1 MLGFWIITSIN
12 SLFILTVDLWRT
24 STYLGCITVQTA
36 LNLGLAIANLVNLLH
51 SRNGAPQFIWF
62 LHYPSPLMPF
72 FAISILLV
80 TLGSIFLFFTNL
92 CLVAILCSHTAVSA
106 RQLWTIHAKDAYY
119 GSVPHPGNA
128 QALSV
133 LGCSRKMPIKHPI
146 FFFNKGFYARLFL
159 RRVRPSETR
168 TYALVRNSFAAAA
181 IGLLL
186 WRTITALHKAGNTIS
201 SRILSET
208 CEYNAME
215 VHSIYI
221 LTERPTYGA
230 NSTYGDVEIAVSV
243 SQSDTSENW
252 EPSTTTNCSSVWS
265 KIFSYTR
272 VGQAR
277 TLELFGC
284 DTPHER
290 QFIDSDS
297 FTDMRN
303 TLVYRIEIRSN
314 GSQILD
320 SHNPLL
326 WLVYIPDTDT
336 FERTPE
342 VRAYLPPFQLV
353 RGSHVESQAKLII
366 RKLIKSSIMKEIIL
380 NAEPEYDYM
389 PLYPIVSSSVVPLNA
404 SDTII
409 SSATIRASLAPG
421 LMYLQTQVNKTDL
434 SAPLYYVCDFV
445 EDYRSSSVLDVIG
458 SVGGLFALL
467 QAMNVLLFG
476 RPLLWGLTGA
486 KLITPFGLLGA
497 CSSRGFKR
505 RLREE
510 YHTTSPDDGMET
522 IRIVKFLRDFVIEF
536 GPADLEVEQPASQ
549 ESHSSS
555 TL

>member
-1 MLGFWIITSIN
+1 MVSGFGLQEGGDDFVDWLVAMLGFWIITSIN
-12 SLFILTVDLWRT
+12 SLFILTVDFSRT
-24 STYLGCITVQTA
+24 NTYLGCFTVQTA

-51 SRNGAPQFIWF
+51 HRNGVAQFIWY
-62 LHYPSPLMPF
+62 LNALD
-72 FAISILLV
+72 SIWHLLAVSMLLV
-80 TLGSIFLFFTNL
+80 TLGSIFLYFTNL

-106 RQLWTIHAKDAYY
+106 RQLWAMNAKDVYY
-119 GSVPHPGNA
+119 GPVSHPGNV

-133 LGCSRKMPIKHPI
+133 LGCSRKTPIKNPI
-146 FFFNKGFYARLFL
+146 FFFTKGFYARLFL

-181 IGLLL
+181 MGILL
-186 WRTITALHKAGNTIS
+186 WRTITALLKAENAIS
-201 SRILSET
+201 TRVVSSTCGLITTNVHFIHIL
-208 CEYNAME
+208 A
-215 VHSIYI
+215 
-221 LTERPTYGA
+221 ERPTYGA
-230 NSTYGDVEIAVSV
+230 NSTYGDVEIDVSV
-243 SQSDTSENW
+243 SQADTKENW
-252 EPSTTTNCSSVWS
+252 EPSINPPD
-265 KIFSYTR
+265 IH
-272 VGQAR
+272 Q
-277 TLELFGC
+277 L
-284 DTPHER
+284 
-290 QFIDSDS
+290 
-297 FTDMRN
+297 
-303 TLVYRIEIRSN
+303 
-314 GSQILD
+314 
-320 SHNPLL
+320 NPL
-326 WLVYIPDTDT
+326 
-336 FERTPE
+336 ERTPE

-366 RKLIKSSIMKEIIL
+366 RKLIKSSIMREIVL

-389 PLYPIVSSSVVPLNA
+389 SLYPIVSSSVVPLNT

-409 SSATIRASLAPG
+409 SSATIRVSLAPG

-434 SAPLYYVCDFV
+434 SAPLNEVCDFV

-555 TL
+555 TLQAVYDSDDTRMYSGRRSFKE